1 MKILD
6 VTNTANRIGH
16 IHAERK
22 GFLALVLTKL
32 DKPIRRFD
40 GKIADYQIED
50 IMLSKEDNQLACVKA
65 NDFTFWTKKELRPYL
80 SQGKF
85 LFEFLYVD

>member
-1 MKILD
+1 MSITD

-22 GFLALVLTKL
+22 GFLALVLAKL

-50 IMLSKEDNQLACVKA
+50 IVLSKEDNQLACVKA
-65 NDFTFWTKKELRPYL
+65 NEFTFWTKKELRSYL
-80 SQGKF
+80 KDGKP
-85 LFEFLYVD
+85 LFEFLKSE